1 MTDNMHME
9 EAAWQRCRNER
20 QLIWSGKQ
28 CQTYFKGPLASWAG
42 ENISK
47 KAGIEPTE
55 CSWAQTKGHSVWM
68 SHDLGSHS
76 WHAVAGVCCGTPA
89 VDVCL
94 TSLGLRPRGLQLDT
108 KLDTRVIWG
117 KAELNFCHKEY
128 DTGDFE
134 DISDDG
140 QDNWTEIGPVFSHP
154 GSLAMDF
161 LSYMVNVTKYHK
173 SL

>member
-1 MTDNMHME
+1 M
-9 EAAWQRCRNER
+9 
-20 QLIWSGKQ
+20 
-28 CQTYFKGPLASWAG
+28 
-42 ENISK
+42 
-47 KAGIEPTE
+47 
-55 CSWAQTKGHSVWM
+55 
-68 SHDLGSHS
+68 
-76 WHAVAGVCCGTPA
+76 
-89 VDVCL
+89 DVCL
-94 TSLGLRPRGLQLDT
+94 TSLGLRPRCLQLDT

-128 DTGDFE
+128 DTGDSE